1 MKREQVFII
10 GGIAIIIVAVLSLLV
25 TTSLSEGEA
34 HIYPDYSM
42 IDIRSILLK
51 TQLAK
56 EDYKTLFLQ
65 TGLGEVAIEEIRR
78 KHPNAIEHILSF
90 QANFFREID
99 FVCEKTSLISMEES
113 LVDENNNETAGTQL
127 APLHNGDILITK
139 ASHIYGWRN
148 GHSAIVVDAANGKTL
163 ESELLCINSSVQ
175 DISKWINY
183 RNFMLLRLENT
194 PSELTESITQ
204 RAADSLIDIPYKLG
218 VGIFSPKF
226 AESEEIDGTYCS
238 HLVWQAYSYYGIDL
252 DSDGGMIVTPKDLA
266 RSPKLEVIQVYGVDP
281 ENIWP

>member
-1 MKREQVFII
+1 N
-10 GGIAIIIVAVLSLLV
+10 
-25 TTSLSEGEA
+25 
-34 HIYPDYSM
+34 YP
-42 IDIRSILLK
+42 
-51 TQLAK
+51 
-56 EDYKTLFLQ
+56 
-65 TGLGEVAIEEIRR
+65 
-78 KHPNAIEHILSF
+78 
-90 QANFFREID
+90 
-99 FVCEKTSLISMEES
+99 
-113 LVDENNNETAGTQL
+113 
-127 APLHNGDILITK
+127 
-139 ASHIYGWRN
+139 
-148 GHSAIVVDAANGKTL
+148 
-163 ESELLCINSSVQ
+163 
-175 DISKWINY
+175 
-183 RNFMLLRLENT
+183 NFMLLRLENT